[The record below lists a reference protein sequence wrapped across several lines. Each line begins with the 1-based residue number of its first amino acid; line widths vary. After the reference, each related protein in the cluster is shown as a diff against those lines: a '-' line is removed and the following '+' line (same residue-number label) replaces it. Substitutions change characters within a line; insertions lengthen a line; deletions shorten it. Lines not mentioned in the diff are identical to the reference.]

1 MKKVAVFT
9 ATFFH
14 VFGIFIVLAL
24 MVLVFQRDF
33 RWKKEDTLDFVY
45 EITCFLPE

>member
-1 MKKVAVFT
+1 MKKSCSFYCN
-9 ATFFH
+9 FFH
-14 VFGIFIVLAL
+14 VFGIFFVLAL

-33 RWKKEDTLDFVY
+33 RWEKEDNLDFVY